1 MNFFSRPTATA
12 ALLGPLFAIARVLAR
27 ELNQG
32 SQRLR
37 LRFAS
42 TGKRPQMVSENRI
55 HTGALLERTDAS
67 ALQDLV
73 IDRDG

>member
-1 MNFFSRPTATA
+1 MELVSRPTATT
-12 ALLGPLFAIARVLAR
+12 ALLGLPFAVARILAR

-32 SQRLR
+32 SQRLC
-37 LRFAS
+37 LRFTS
-42 TGKRPQMVSENRI
+42 TGKHPQMVSENRI